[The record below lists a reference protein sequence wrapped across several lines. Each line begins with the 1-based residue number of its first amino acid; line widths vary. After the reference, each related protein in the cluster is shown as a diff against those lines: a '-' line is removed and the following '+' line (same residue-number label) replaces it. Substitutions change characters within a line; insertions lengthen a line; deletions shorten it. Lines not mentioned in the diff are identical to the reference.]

1 MQALKRW
8 LLTGGLC
15 MLASCASMPP
25 STAPSSPEVHQ
36 QHLAS
41 LANISQFGIKGRIG
55 VQTEVKGF
63 SGSMQWQHQPEQ
75 DEISLFSPLGGQVA
89 SISRTSDTVSLVTSD
104 KKRYEAPDAE
114 TLTEQNLG
122 WRLPMSGLPDWVLG
136 RPNAHAVTAA
146 QWDDAGRL
154 VKLSQDQWDIEY
166 SQYTITGAYQL
177 PTRVT
182 LRNPHRLTLKLII
195 QEWLLP

>member
-8 LLTGGLC
+8 LLAGSAC
-15 MLASCASMPP
+15 MLASCASLPP
-25 STAPSSPEVHQ
+25 PIVPSSPEVHQ

-55 VQTEVKGF
+55 VQTAAKGF
-63 SGSMQWQHQPEQ
+63 SGSMQWQHQPGQ
-75 DEISLFSPLGGQVA
+75 NEIALFSPLGSQVA
-89 SISRTSDTVSLVTSD
+89 AISQTRDAVSLVTSD
-104 KKRYEAPDAE
+104 NKRYEAPDAE

-136 RPNAHAVTAA
+136 RPNTHAITAV
-146 QWDDAGRL
+146 QWDEAGRL

-166 SQYTITGAYQL
+166 SQYTTSGAYQL

>member
-1 MQALKRW
+1 MQILKRW
-8 LLTGGLC
+8 LLAGSIS

-25 STAPSSPEVHQ
+25 TTVPSSPEVHQ

-55 VQTEVKGF
+55 VQTEAKGF
-63 SGSMQWQHQPEQ
+63 SGSMQWQHQPER
-75 DEISLFSPLGGQVA
+75 DDIALFSPLGGQVA
-89 SISRTSDTVSLVTSD
+89 AISQTADVVSLVTSD
-104 KKRYEAPDAE
+104 NKRYEAPDAE

-122 WRLPMSGLPDWVLG
+122 WRLPMSGLSDWVLG
-136 RPNAHAVTAA
+136 RPNAHAIINA

-154 VKLSQDQWDIEY
+154 VKLNQDQWDIEY
-166 SQYTITGAYQL
+166 SQYITTGDYQL